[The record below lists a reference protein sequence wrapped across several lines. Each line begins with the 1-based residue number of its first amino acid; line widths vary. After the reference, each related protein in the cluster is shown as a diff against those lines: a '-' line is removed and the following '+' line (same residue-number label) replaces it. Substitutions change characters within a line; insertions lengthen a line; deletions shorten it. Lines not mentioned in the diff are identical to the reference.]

1 VHVKTLVKVGTSRV
15 EATTMS
21 SYENTPLLGAAEGRK
36 LLWKDNRPYVRW
48 PANICR
54 LIWLFAASSNINVLL
69 VFVPLGSVAGTRS
82 WLPTTVFILN
92 FLAIIPLS
100 VLLTFVINELS
111 TKLRQPWGGL
121 FSIMFTNS
129 VKIIVSLYCLV
140 LLSKERP
147 TDIFR

>member
-1 VHVKTLVKVGTSRV
+1 
-15 EATTMS
+15 MS